1 MDVKQ
6 RLTIQ
11 TELLMLNL
19 VEIIFTDYMLKVNG
33 FSIPPSVKVFA
44 FSGHTIKT
52 GLPTFQAVKYTFH
65 DAEILHAMLS

>member
-19 VEIIFTDYMLKVNG
+19 VEIIFDYMLKVNG
-33 FSIPPSVKVFA
+33 FSIPPSAKVFV